1 MGNARKMRI
10 YVDMTDV
17 KTQDLNIQ
25 TLHSCPLHGSSFGW
39 GKWHSGQK
47 SFTCMIKFGEWSI
60 YWTW

>member
-25 TLHSCPLHGSSFGW
+25 TLHSCPLHGSSFGE
-39 GKWHSGQK
+39 SGIVVK
-47 SFTCMIKFGEWSI
+47 NPLPA
-60 YWTW
+60 